1 MGNTPKHRTVASS
14 RRVAAVVATAACLGT
29 VMVTAASP
37 ASAFDN
43 YTEVY
48 SSDSSSVGRCA
59 LTLTNADYTA
69 GTVRANVNASVRPQF
84 LQGFNNTH
92 VGIACYIFDKDT
104 LGLYR
109 ADWAETDGALL
120 GKAKI
125 STIPLARDYLIC
137 AQTVT
142 TLRSGQTKVAPF
154 KCAG

>member
-1 MGNTPKHRTVASS
+1 MGNTPKHRRANS
-14 RRVAAVVATAACLGT
+14 RHRLAAGIATATSLGT
-29 VMVTAASP
+29 VMLAAASP

-59 LTLTNADYTA
+59 LTLTNADYAA

-84 LQGFNNTH
+84 LQGLNNTH
-92 VGIACYIFDKDT
+92 VGIACYIFDKDSGA
-104 LGLYR
+104 LMR
-109 ADWAETDGALL
+109 ADWHETDGALL

-125 STIPLARDYLIC
+125 STIPLTRDYLIC

-142 TLRSGQTKVAPF
+142 TLRSGETKVAAF

>member
-1 MGNTPKHRTVASS
+1 MGITPKHRSVSRG
-14 RRVAAVVATAACLGT
+14 RRVAAVVATTACLGT

-59 LTLTNADYTA
+59 LTLTNADYTN

-92 VGIACYIFDKDT
+92 VGIACYILDKDSGT
-104 LGLYR
+104 LLR
-109 ADWAETDGALL
+109 SDWHEADGPLL
-120 GKAKI
+120 ARAKI
-125 STIPLARDYLIC
+125 STLPLTRDYVIC

-142 TLRSGQTKVAPF
+142 TLRSGQTRVAPL